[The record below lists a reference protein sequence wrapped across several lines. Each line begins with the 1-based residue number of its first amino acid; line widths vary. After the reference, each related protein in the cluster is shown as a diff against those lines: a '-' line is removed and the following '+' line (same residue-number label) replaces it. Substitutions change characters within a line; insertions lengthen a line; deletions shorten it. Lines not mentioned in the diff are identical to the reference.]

1 MSTLAESRKFDYN
14 YSGSILTEKDI
25 NDSFRY
31 IRPNQFNN
39 IVKEVE
45 RQRSKRDEEHLWTS
59 VLQHQDLKFKKNTHE
74 YGTVS
79 NYDLMKLELKNLEEN
94 THSFGSKTRRIN
106 KKYEEPFEIKEQ
118 AFTKRQLESLNSTK
132 RSSSSNSSSETFIV
146 TQDNNNFV
154 DSPKNNS
161 IGKSHISS
169 VTLND
174 NFNYQKNKNYCNSS
188 PELNLQYEK
197 VTKDRKIYEISLHP
211 NVIKKVLIIQ
221 TKISELL
228 NEISYRLG
236 RIPRPDGE
244 SDLRRRQQRL
254 AEFGIRFSRNYL
266 YVLGRQVIDIQQHI
280 KAAELT
286 SKEKIKKNNF
296 ILHVQAIESK
306 ILSSHQLL
314 MYALDAY
321 AKHISSSGIKG
332 HPDIYPLGDNIQTRC
347 YEILSKVNSTSEI
360 NSPSAISYGAHSTHG
375 FPGVSDKRKIDNH
388 KIPNRLSMYNSVS
401 NKKSYRDPKNRRHV
415 TVGIHPK
422 DRAQRTLSMP
432 INNPPP
438 TPDQSYQNSLIRK
451 SQKIRKSRIN
461 GLLHEDK
468 ISTTMGLIPKF
479 SETIISS
486 ERLSRKLPS
495 TAPSEIKIKKK
506 PKCCYKKSKLSLQS
520 DETVLHD
527 KKSKIKQEDLSNF
540 IPVIAD
546 FMALLPKNKNNNETE
561 FWASFEEHQEQ
572 CKKPK
577 IKMTNSNDNAKLIC
591 VNYEEEKTDD
601 KNEDETK
608 LIVDEKVAERIL
620 NYREKFYQFCLT
632 NSMYTSKTSNEPSE
646 VVAWVSEKLK
656 EELLVDLT
664 KKLEMNEVIRRLFDL
679 EFQEF

>member
-79 NYDLMKLELKNLEEN
+79 NYDLMKLE
-94 THSFGSKTRRIN
+94 IN

-332 HPDIYPLGDNIQTRC
+332 HPGKLGDILQVLVQLKEICNKINLSFEFLETENLDIYPLGDNIQTRC

-388 KIPNRLSMYNSVS
+388 KIPNL
-401 NKKSYRDPKNRRHV
+401 

-546 FMALLPKNKNNNETE
+546 FMALLPKNK
-561 FWASFEEHQEQ
+561 
-572 CKKPK
+572 PK